1 MYEDQAYCDND
12 EQLEAERCDE
22 PFDEPDINNVQT
34 GQPKYTVCKM
44 EDNHETW
51 ECPLVDNVSR
61 TEVPK
66 RRIKQ
71 ARVMYKSKIRAKYFQ
86 TKTNKNS

>member
-1 MYEDQAYCDND
+1 MIKSMKTKLTMIMMNSWK
-12 EQLEAERCDE
+12 LEVVM
-22 PFDEPDINNVQT
+22 NNLIC
-34 GQPKYTVCKM
+34 TVCEM
-44 EDNHETW
+44 ENDHETW
-51 ECPLVDNVSR
+51 ECPLVENVSR
-61 TEVPK
+61 TEAPK